1 MKTLTNTI
9 PRMTGAVLGLLLCT
23 LVSFNASAQSTEDWS
38 GAWNGALT
46 TPGGT
51 LRLVIDIEI
60 DETEGMTGTMESV
73 DQAPGQK
80 MPLTTIAVEDGVMTF
95 AIEQFGASYEGHWN
109 VEDALFEGE
118 FSQGMQLE
126 LNLSR
131 GTGDTAALAAPNRP
145 QYPTDPLPYIVE
157 NVMIPNAAAPGV
169 TLAGTLTRPDNNQ
182 SHPVVILISGSGPQD
197 RNQDVFGQ
205 KTFLVLA
212 DHLTRAGIAVLR
224 YDDRGTAESTG
235 DFSTATS
242 ADFTSDTLAIV
253 DYLSARSDVNFSA
266 IGLVGHSEGGLIAP
280 IAAGQSDTVDFV
292 VLLAGPGVPSR
303 ELILT
308 QSRRFATFQGAD
320 EETVTRAI
328 EIQTRLAEITFAD
341 TSDDIARAELEAF
354 LSDDVMASV
363 GDDPTNRPAVITSM
377 LRPWYRYF
385 LRHDPA
391 PYLAALDIPVLVL
404 NGSLDM
410 QVEAPDNLAGMRTH
424 LAGTP
429 DTTIVEL
436 EGLNHMFQTAETG
449 SMLEYAQIE
458 ETFAPSALVLIS
470 DWIQTRF

>member
-1 MKTLTNTI
+1 MKAMTHII
-9 PRMTGAVLGLLLCT
+9 PRLTGAILGLVLCT
-23 LVSFNASAQSTEDWS
+23 FVSFNASAQSDDDWS

-51 LRLVIDIEI
+51 MRLVIEIET
-60 DETEGMTGTMESV
+60 DDALMTGTLESI

-80 MPLTTIAVEDGVMTF
+80 IPLSSIAVEDGVLAF
-95 AIEQFGASYEGHWN
+95 AIDRIGARYEGRYN
-109 VEDALFEGE
+109 SDNTSFEGE
-118 FSQGMQLE
+118 FFQGMQFE
-126 LNLSR
+126 LNFSR
-131 GTGDTAALAAPNRP
+131 GTGDTAELAAPNRP

-157 NVMIPNAAAPGV
+157 EVMIPNPDAPGV
-169 TLAGTLTRPDNNQ
+169 SLAGTLTRPDTND
-182 SHPVVILISGSGPQD
+182 SYPVVILISGSGPQD

-212 DHLTRAGIAVLR
+212 DYLTRSGVAVLR

-242 ADFTSDTLAIV
+242 ADFTSDTIAIV
-253 DYLSARSDVNFSA
+253 NYLAARSDMNLSG

-280 IAAGQSDTVDFV
+280 IAAGQSALIDFV

-303 ELILT
+303 DLVLT
-308 QSRRFATFQGAD
+308 QSRRFAMFRGTD
-320 EETVTRAI
+320 EETLARI
-328 EIQTRLAEITFAD
+328 MEIQVRLADITIAPTSQDDARVEI
-341 TSDDIARAELEAF
+341 EAF
-354 LSDDVMASV
+354 LTEDLMSSV
-363 GDDPTNRPAVITSM
+363 GDDPANRDNAITSV
-377 LRPWYRYF
+377 LSPWYRYF
-385 LRHDPA
+385 MRHDPA

-410 QVEAPDNLAGMRTH
+410 QVEAADNLAGMREH

-429 DTTIVEL
+429 DTTILEL

-449 SMLEYAQIE
+449 SMMEYAQIE

>member
-1 MKTLTNTI
+1 MKPMTHTL
-9 PRMTGAVLGLLLCT
+9 PRMTGALLGLLLCT
-23 LVSFNASAQSTEDWS
+23 LVSFNASAQSNADWS

-51 LRLVIDIEI
+51 LRLVVDIAV
-60 DETEGMTGTMESV
+60 DDTDGMTGTMESI

-80 MPLTTIAVEDGVMTF
+80 IPLSSIAVDNGVLTF
-95 AIEQFGASYEGHWN
+95 AIEQIGARYEGQWN
-109 VEDALFEGE
+109 SDTASFEGE
-118 FSQGMQLE
+118 FFQGMQFE
-126 LNLSR
+126 LNFSR
-131 GTGDTAALAAPNRP
+131 GGGDTAELAAPNRP
-145 QYPTDPLPYIVE
+145 QYPTEPLPYIVE
-157 NVMIPNAAAPGV
+157 DVTIPNPDAPGV
-169 TLAGTLTRPDNNQ
+169 SLAGTLTRPDTNE
-182 SHPVVILISGSGPQD
+182 SHPLVILISGSGPQD

-205 KTFLVLA
+205 RTFLVLA
-212 DHLTRAGIAVLR
+212 DHLTRSGVAVLR

-253 DYLSARSDVNFSA
+253 DYLAARSDMNLSG

-280 IAAGQSDTVDFV
+280 IAAGQSDSVDFV

-308 QSRRFATFQGAD
+308 QSRRFATFRGAD
-320 EETVTRAI
+320 EDTLDRII
-328 EIQTRLAEITFAD
+328 EIQTRLAEITIAD
-341 TSDDIARAELEAF
+341 TSTETARAELEAF
-354 LSDDVMASV
+354 LTADLMTSV
-363 GDDPTNRPAVITSM
+363 GDDPANREAAIASV

-391 PYLAALDIPVLVL
+391 PYLTALDIPVLVL

-410 QVEAPDNLAGMRTH
+410 QVEAADNLAGMREH

-429 DTTIVEL
+429 DTTIMEL

-458 ETFAPSALVLIS
+458 ETFAPSALMLIS
-470 DWIQTRF
+470 DWIGARY

>member
-1 MKTLTNTI
+1 MKNLI
-9 PRMTGAVLGLLLCT
+9 HIFPRLAGAMLGMLLCT
-23 LVSFNASAQSTEDWS
+23 LVSFNASAQSDQDWS
-38 GAWNGALT
+38 GAWNGVLT
-46 TPGGT
+46 TPGGSM
-51 LRLVIDIEI
+51 RLVIEIEI
-60 DETEGMTGTMESV
+60 DDAQEMTGTLESI

-80 MPLTTIAVEDGVMTF
+80 ISLTRVSVDDGVLTF
-95 AIEQFGASYEGHWN
+95 AIERIGASYHGQWN
-109 VEDALFEGE
+109 AGDERFEGQ

-126 LNLSR
+126 LNFSR
-131 GTGDTAALAAPNRP
+131 GTGDTTALAPPNRP
-145 QYPTDPLPYIVE
+145 QYPHDPLPYIVE
-157 NVMIPNAAAPGV
+157 EVMIPNAAAPGIS
-169 TLAGTLTRPDNNQ
+169 LAGTLTRPDMNGT
-182 SHPVVILISGSGPQD
+182 HPVVILISGSGPQD
-197 RNQDVFGQ
+197 RDQDVFGQ

-224 YDDRGTAESTG
+224 YDDRGTAQSTG

-253 DYLSARSDVNFSA
+253 DYLSARSDVEFSA

-280 IAAGQSDTVDFV
+280 IAAGQSEGIDFV

-308 QSRRFATFQGAD
+308 QSQRFAAFQGAD
-320 EETVTRAI
+320 EETLARARD
-328 EIQTRLAEITFAD
+328 IQTRLTDITYAD
-341 TSDDIARAELEAF
+341 TSDDIARAEIEAF
-354 LSDDVMASV
+354 LTEDLLSSMGNA
-363 GDDPTNRPAVITSM
+363 PADREAIVSSL

-391 PYLAALDIPVLVL
+391 PYLAALDIPVLAL

-429 DTTIVEL
+429 DATIIEL
-436 EGLNHMFQTAETG
+436 DGLNHMFQTAQTG
-449 SMLEYAQIE
+449 SMGEYAQIE

-470 DWIQTRF
+470 DWIQARF